1 MPAAMPN
8 PPQPYQAIIEQAL
21 VGPGMPCVFRLRLS
35 LYADRVALSGWC
47 WRGRYLRSFSLS
59 SIAEVVSVPP
69 DRLQFLLTSGETV
82 PLTVTAPDH
91 WRQSILAH
99 RDVAR

>member
-1 MPAAMPN
+1 MH
-8 PPQPYQAIIEQAL
+8 PPSEHYQTAIEQAF
-21 VGPGMPCVFRLRLS
+21 VKTGIPCVYRLRIS
-35 LYADRVALSGWC
+35 LFADRIALSGWS

-59 SIAEVVSVPP
+59 SIAEVVCVPP
-69 DRLQFLLTSGETV
+69 DRLQFLLTSGETMA
-82 PLTVTAPDH
+82 LTVNSPNH